1 MVLVEAQEEARSVV
15 VEPVEVVEEALRGM
29 VPDTHMRT
37 RAWLKLNLETWALMI
52 LLEGQQME

>member
-1 MVLVEAQEEARSVV
+1 MVPAEAQEEARSVV

-37 RAWLKLNLETWALMI
+37 RTWLKLNLETWALMI